1 MLHNFI
7 RRTQDYEDEYDES
20 DSDDDDEDE
29 EEDVDD
35 DEEDADAGGD
45 YIVSF
50 RTKRQLNAW
59 KDGIARAMWADY
71 QVEVNLSAARG
82 RVMP

>member
-45 YIVSF
+45 YSF
-50 RTKRQLNAW
+50 IPNKTS
-59 KDGIARAMWADY
+59 
-71 QVEVNLSAARG
+71 VECMERWYCTGHVG
-82 RVMP
+82 RLPS